1 MGAVRFCKVPKYREQ
16 EIFDRE
22 KVTKVE
28 GMYLG
33 ESGTIYFVQED
44 FEDKGNAL
52 AFPIEN
58 DKKICYNNNVN
69 KKVSFIEA
77 ISKNEMKKEREENPF
92 IKLDFEWEL

>member
-1 MGAVRFCKVPKYREQ
+1 MGAVKFCKVPKY

-22 KVTKVE
+22 KVTRIQ

-44 FEDKGNAL
+44 FENS
-52 AFPIEN
+52 IEN

-69 KKVSFIEA
+69 KKVSFIES
-77 ISKNEMKKEREENPF
+77 IQKNKEREENPF
-92 IKLDFEWEL
+92 INLDFDWEL

>member
-1 MGAVRFCKVPKYREQ
+1 MGAVKFCRVPKYREH

-22 KVTKVE
+22 KVTRIE

-44 FEDKGNAL
+44 FENS
-52 AFPIEN
+52 IEN

-92 IKLDFEWEL
+92 INLDFEWQL